1 MPNFLFKF
9 NLLQVNEQ
17 VFHIFRIPV
26 LKLLSYECKKI
37 TILGHIH
44 EWSSFMLQ
52 LKKMIYNLL
61 HHTAR

>member
-37 TILGHIH
+37 TFLGHIH
-44 EWSSFMLQ
+44 EWSSFTLQ

>member
-1 MPNFLFKF
+1 MSKYFTFSAYLFLSS
-9 NLLQVNEQ
+9 
-17 VFHIFRIPV
+17 FRMNA
-26 LKLLSYECKKI
+26 KKI
-37 TILGHIH
+37 TFLGHIH